1 MKLTLSMARYPAV
14 ALLAC
19 TAATLSLAT
28 PADAQPVSI
37 PILNPSFDL
46 DVLDGSPGAS
56 SNGLTGWIT
65 GPNSG
70 VFKASTTQ
78 YPEAPSTGVYCAY
91 LGYSSVTGS
100 ISQTLGATVQAN
112 TTYVLTLGIG
122 ARADYPFTGY
132 VASLLAGNVV
142 LASGHKTTPLG
153 GTFVKEVLEYE
164 SGAAPAQ
171 LGQRLQIRI
180 VSLGEGQVNINGAV
194 LTAAPT
200 TAQ

>member
-1 MKLTLSMARYPAV
+1 MKLALSMARHPAV
-14 ALLAC
+14 AILAC
-19 TAATLSLAT
+19 AAATLALAT
-28 PADAQPVSI
+28 PAHSQAVPI
-37 PILNPSFDL
+37 TILNPSFDQ

-56 SNGLTGWIT
+56 SNGLTGWIV

-78 YPEAPSTGVYCAY
+78 YPDAPSTGVYCAY
-91 LGYSSVTGS
+91 LGYSSSTGS
-100 ISQTLGATVQAN
+100 ISQTLGATLQAN
-112 TTYVLTLGIG
+112 TTYALTLGIG

-142 LASGHKTTPLG
+142 LASSHKATPLG
-153 GTFVKEVLEYE
+153 GTFVKEVVGYE

-180 VSLGEGQVNINGAV
+180 TSMGEGQVNINGAE